1 MTKQRTITIAIV
13 LVGALV
19 ILFLCSRSGGAET
32 DYSLKRQ
39 IEALAARIGTLETR
53 VGKLERAEK
62 DAPRPTTRRRYP
74 WEEEEKDEDAEPT
87 PVPTPHRHSWEPSPI
102 PTPKRQSYDSDWEME
117 KKWAEYEKK
126 KAAAEQKRRY

>member
-1 MTKQRTITIAIV
+1 MTKQRAISLV
-13 LVGALV
+13 LLVLAALF

-62 DAPRPTTRRRYP
+62 DAPRPTARRRYP
-74 WEEEEKDEDAEPT
+74 WEDEEEDATPTPAPTPRETSYEKLQRENRERDEKIERLREEYKDET
-87 PVPTPHRHSWEPSPI
+87 WEERV
-102 PTPKRQSYDSDWEME
+102 KRIYGG
-117 KKWAEYEKK
+117 
-126 KAAAEQKRRY
+126 